1 MLTIY
6 LKRTHS
12 CGIQITDNVYILTA
26 VARPGCY
33 FGILLIIPVCVRFPL
48 ITNKKSH
55 AHDFRN
61 HDSHFF
67 LFSLLTLSRQCALH
81 CAILSASCRSTAE
94 HRPPAITTTSTNT
107 QAFAVLSMALICLY
121 NFVRF

>member
-48 ITNKKSH
+48 ITNEKSH

-67 LFSLLTLSRQCALH
+67 LVFSPYLIKTV
-81 CAILSASCRSTAE
+81 RSTLCHLERVLQVYGGAQ
-94 HRPPAITTTSTNT
+94 TSSHHHNQHQHTSLRSVIHGFN
-107 QAFAVLSMALICLY
+107 LS
-121 NFVRF
+121 V